1 MSNSVRACKPNSG
14 RMRVSEARLLSSLAL
29 ALVFTGVA
37 FYFVNIIIAAYVSFA
52 IATLAVCVL
61 QRTGVYRISGGKR
74 LDDMERELKAKAFQT
89 AYYVLG
95 GATLLLFL
103 TFGILSKN
111 NLITN
116 GGEIWGFLF
125 WCSAMFVVLVPVSC
139 LSWKMPTEEIE
150 P

>member
-1 MSNSVRACKPNSG
+1 MTLTAKNCNSNSG

-29 ALVFTGVA
+29 AMVFTAVA
-37 FYFVNIIIAAYVSFA
+37 FYFINIIFAAYVSFA
-52 IATLAVCVL
+52 VATIAVCVL

-74 LDDMERELKAKAFQT
+74 LDDLERDLRAKAYQT
-89 AYYVLG
+89 AYYILG

-116 GGEIWGFLF
+116 EGEIWGFLF
-125 WCSAMFVVLVPVSC
+125 WCPAMFVVLVPVAC
-139 LSWKMPTEEIE
+139 LSWKMPREEIE
-150 P
+150 D

>member
-1 MSNSVRACKPNSG
+1 MTETAKICKPKTG
-14 RMRVSEARLLSSLAL
+14 QMRVSEARILSAL
-29 ALVFTGVA
+29 ALGLVFAGVA
-37 FYFVNIIIAAYVSFA
+37 FYFVNIIVAAYVSFA
-52 IATLAVCVL
+52 VATIAVCVL

-74 LDDMERELKAKAFQT
+74 LDDMEREMKAKAFQT
-89 AYYVLG
+89 AYYILG
-95 GATLLLFL
+95 AATLLLFL

-125 WCSAMFVVLVPVSC
+125 WCSAMFVVLVPVAC
-139 LSWKMPTEEIE
+139 LSWKMPTDEIE

>member
-1 MSNSVRACKPNSG
+1 MSNTLNACTPKTA
-14 RMRVSEARLLSSLAL
+14 RMRVAEARTLSSLAL
-29 ALVFTGVA
+29 AFVVAGVG
-37 FYFVNIIIAAYVSFA
+37 FYFLDIIVAAYVSFA
-52 IATLAVCVL
+52 IATIAVCVL

-74 LDDMERELKAKAFQT
+74 LDDMERDLRAKAYQT
-89 AYYVLG
+89 AYYILG

-111 NLITN
+111 NLISN

-125 WCSAMFVVLVPVSC
+125 WCSAMFVVLVPVAC
-139 LSWKMPTEEIE
+139 LSWKMPTDEIE

>member
-1 MSNSVRACKPNSG
+1 MSTFAKNCNPKAG
-14 RMRVSEARLLSSLAL
+14 RMRVSEARMLSSLAL
-29 ALVFTGVA
+29 AFVFAGVG
-37 FYFVNIIIAAYVSFA
+37 FYFLGIIVAAYVSFA

-74 LDDMERELKAKAFQT
+74 LDDMEREVRARAFQT
-89 AYYVLG
+89 AYYILG

-111 NLITN
+111 NLIAS

-125 WCSAMFVVLVPVSC
+125 WCSAMFVVLVPVAC

>member
-1 MSNSVRACKPNSG
+1 MSNTLNACTPKTA
-14 RMRVSEARLLSSLAL
+14 RMRVAEARTLSSLAL
-29 ALVFTGVA
+29 AFVFAGVG
-37 FYFVNIIIAAYVSFA
+37 FYFLDIIVAAYVSFA
-52 IATLAVCVL
+52 IATIAVCVL

-74 LDDMERELKAKAFQT
+74 LDDLERDLRAKAYQT
-89 AYYVLG
+89 AYYILG

-111 NLITN
+111 NLISN

-125 WCSAMFVVLVPVSC
+125 WCSAMFVVLVPVAC
-139 LSWKMPTEEIE
+139 LSWKMPTDEIE